1 MDETVGDVGL
11 IVKSESMSNDDP
23 DYVSINFEDDST
35 YYYGLRYEEFIS
47 PIVKTI
53 QKQQEDIKSLQE
65 KNRKKDEEIT
75 MLKERLDK
83 LGSIILKN
91 TK

>member
-35 YYYGLRYEEFIS
+35 YYYGLRYE
-47 PIVKTI
+47 
-53 QKQQEDIKSLQE
+53 
-65 KNRKKDEEIT
+65 
-75 MLKERLDK
+75 
-83 LGSIILKN
+83 
-91 TK
+91 